1 MIIKSVCSISF
12 DPRGFQL
19 LEETFDID
27 EVQITFRLRRIQNIL
42 VDPVP
47 FPKSKCL
54 TSADKTPHH
63 SVNGVIGA
71 GAWIQYRGYIGKL
84 WE

>member
-12 DPRGFQL
+12 DPRGFQR

-47 FPKSKCL
+47 FPKSKYL
-54 TSADKTPHH
+54 TSAEKTPHH

-71 GAWIQYRGYIGKL
+71 GARFQYGGYLGKL
-84 WE
+84 G

>member
-12 DPRGFQL
+12 DPRGFQR

-54 TSADKTPHH
+54 TSVDKTPHH

-71 GAWIQYRGYIGKL
+71 GAWVQYQGYLGNL
-84 WE
+84 G